1 MRPWRVFVGS
11 SSKLDWGTLKI
22 GAGLQAPEGL
32 DTRVRLFSSSGSALL
47 TPAVSCW
54 GRAGG
59 RMAAR
64 LLLCLVPLMTTV
76 AWAAPALLS
85 QYGREVWTSREGL
98 PEGAVLSLLEDNQ
111 RQLWVG
117 SECCLLRFDGE
128 TFTRQDNQPT
138 FGQHSFA
145 QVLLKAQP
153 QGIWAGFAGGL
164 AYFDGAQFQWF
175 SEAQGLTH
183 PYVYSLASGA
193 NSLWIGTGGEG
204 IWRLQAGQ
212 MARDSS
218 FSGSDMPAMIYRL
231 LTDSS
236 GRVWAA
242 TESGLLTQN
251 TEGSWQKIPT
261 AGLPTASIS
270 HLAEGSPGE
279 LWVGT
284 TAGLAKWNGSTFE
297 TYSPLLNLPITALY
311 ADRNRVLWAASGD
324 TLFRIGGEG
333 VESLALSQGTI
344 LSLADDS
351 FGNLWVGTS
360 DALVRLTPGAITS
373 YGKREG
379 LVADDLKSALPR
391 RAGGI
396 WLLDATGTLG
406 YFAAGS
412 YNQLTPV
419 GAIKGG
425 ALLGMTE
432 DADGTLWIAG
442 TELYRFAAGQLTTL
456 EIPGEGLSLVE
467 RVGDALWLVQTAPN
481 GTSTLSRYQAG
492 RLEPID
498 LGPPVRHIQRIY
510 QDRAGQVWISSS
522 GSGVLRIKDGEIQR
536 FTLADGLPSDTV
548 YGITEDGD
556 GRIWLATRGGIGV
569 IERNRAAGFKD
580 VKGAPQNATVHIYL
594 DPQDRLWV
602 TESGVGVH
610 LLSRTALLKAAATQA
625 SEVMAELLTMRDGL
639 RSLSF
644 SWRRGGM
651 AVSGDGL
658 MHLLTERGLSLID
671 PAQYRASVYSGP
683 VLISAL
689 KVGER
694 SWSGDRLVLPHR
706 SDVIE
711 ISYSAANLA
720 DASRLEFR
728 TRLGDGRSPWSTPTS
743 ARSVRLSNLA
753 PGHYQ
758 FEVAVR
764 HQGQPWLADT
774 AKLAI
779 EVPPYWYERTWVKSL
794 AALLL
799 VLLGLGYLRWRISNA
814 KQLEAYLRTTV
825 NERTAALH
833 QEIGERKLAESRA
846 LDLAQNLEE
855 RVQERTVELEFAKM
869 AVHKSEAR
877 FALAV
882 QGAEDGIWDWDLG
895 QHTLYLSPRWKAIL
909 GYKDQEFPSTI
920 DAWLGAVHP
929 DDLDL
934 VRDLLIFSETQPHIR
949 QEYRMLHKDGREI
962 WVLCRGV
969 VIRDDTYGLP
979 LRAAGSQ
986 TDITQRKHTEDALRE
1001 SLTRD
1006 PVTELPNRALF
1017 LDRLD
1022 QALLKRRHQ
1031 ESQVTVVLLD
1041 IDGFK
1046 ALNEK
1051 YGHAAGDEIL
1061 REVARRILSSLRQ
1074 TDTLA
1079 RLGNDEFAL
1088 LLLEIEEE
1096 HQARF
1101 ALERIKN
1108 VLEAPILVGQH
1119 SIKIAYSMGIKHVQ
1133 QGETHADEM
1142 LLTAENA
1149 LHQAKQQ
1156 GGNRVQTVDKKTK
1169 GRRELE
1175 QELVQA
1181 IHQNEFTL
1189 YYQPLI
1195 NLTTNTVVGAEAL
1208 ARWNHPKRGL
1218 LGPAHFISLL
1228 EACGLMDLFSDWVL
1242 ATCCQQIAQWR
1253 KEFSD
1258 FSLRVSFNLPA
1269 THLNSPQL
1277 VEYITAA
1284 LNTHAIPAAC
1294 LGIEIVESSLIE
1306 SNTVVLNNL
1315 EQLKAMGV
1323 PVSIDD
1329 FGTGYSSMNYLKHF
1343 PVDCIKLDKS
1353 FCQGVPDN
1361 ARDVAICE
1369 SLLAIAEQLGLRAI
1383 VEGVETEKQMLFFK
1397 SKPQLIAQGF
1407 YFSKPVP
1414 AADCAQIMR
1423 EYQQGQALKAVH

>member
-1 MRPWRVFVGS
+1 M
-11 SSKLDWGTLKI
+11 
-22 GAGLQAPEGL
+22 
-32 DTRVRLFSSSGSALL
+32 
-47 TPAVSCW
+47 
-54 GRAGG
+54 
-59 RMAAR
+59 
-64 LLLCLVPLMTTV
+64 
-76 AWAAPALLS
+76 
-85 QYGREVWTSREGL
+85 
-98 PEGAVLSLLEDNQ
+98 LSLLEDDQ
-111 RQLWVG
+111 QQLWVG
-117 SECCLLRFDGE
+117 TECCLLRFDGE
-128 TFTRQDNQPT
+128 AFTRLDNQAS

-145 QVLLKAQP
+145 QVLLKAEP
-153 QGIWAGFAGGL
+153 KGIWAGFAGGL

-175 SEAQGLTH
+175 AEAQGLTH
-183 PYVYSLASGA
+183 PYIYSLARSA

-212 MARDSS
+212 MSRDSS
-218 FSGSDMPAMIYRL
+218 FSQSDMPAMIYRL
-231 LTDSS
+231 LTDAS
-236 GRVWAA
+236 GRIWAA
-242 TESGLLTQN
+242 TENGLLTQN
-251 TEGSWQKIPT
+251 SEGSWQKAPT
-261 AGLPTASIS
+261 EGLPAPSIS
-270 HLAEGSPGE
+270 QLAEGRPGE
-279 LWVGT
+279 VWVGT
-284 TAGLAKWNGSTFE
+284 PAGLAKWNGTAFE
-297 TYSPLLNLPITALY
+297 AYAPLLNLPITALHS
-311 ADRNRVLWAASGD
+311 DRNQMLWVGSGD
-324 TLFRIGGEG
+324 TLFRIGSEG
-333 VESLALSQGTI
+333 VESLALNQGTI
-344 LSLADDS
+344 VSLADDS
-351 FGNLWVGTS
+351 QGNIWVGTS
-360 DALVRLTPGAITS
+360 EGLVRLTPSPFATF
-373 YGKREG
+373 GKREG
-379 LVADDLKSALPR
+379 LLADDQKSALPR
-391 RAGGI
+391 RAGGV
-396 WLLDATGTLG
+396 WLLDANGTLG
-406 YFAAGS
+406 YFAGGGFV
-412 YNQLTPV
+412 QVTPV

-442 TELYRFAAGQLTTL
+442 TELYRFADGQLTTL
-456 EIPGEGLSLVE
+456 DIPGEGLSLVE
-467 RVGDALWLVQTAPN
+467 RVGDELWLVQTAPN
-481 GTSTLSRYQAG
+481 GSSTLSRYRDGQ
-492 RLEPID
+492 LSPID
-498 LGPPVRHIQRIY
+498 LGRPMRHIQRIY
-510 QDRAGQVWISSS
+510 TDRAGQVWITSS
-522 GSGVLRIKDGEIQR
+522 GSGVLRMSGGEIQV
-536 FTLADGLPSDTV
+536 FNTNDGLPSDTI
-548 YGITEDGD
+548 YGITEDRD
-556 GRIWLATRGGIGV
+556 GRIWLATRGGIAL
-569 IERNRAAGFKD
+569 IEGNRAVHFND
-580 VKGAPQNATVHIYL
+580 IKGAPQNATVHIFI
-594 DPQDRLWV
+594 DPHDRLWV

-610 LLSRTALLKAAATQA
+610 LLSRAGLLKAAATQA
-625 SEVMAELLTMRDGL
+625 SEVPVELLTIRDGL
-639 RSLSF
+639 RSLAF

-651 AVSGDGL
+651 VQSQEGIL
-658 MHLLTERGLSLID
+658 YLLTERGLSLLD
-671 PAQYRASVYSGP
+671 PASYQAPLFKGP
-683 VLISAL
+683 VTINGL
-689 KVGER
+689 KVGEQAVKGE
-694 SWSGDRLVLPHR
+694 SLRLDNR

-711 ISYSAANLA
+711 IRYGAVCLT

-728 TRLGDGRSPWSTPTS
+728 TRVGDERAPWSPPTS

-753 PGHYQ
+753 PGNYR

-764 HQGQPWLADT
+764 HQGQPWLTET
-774 AKLAI
+774 ASLAL
-779 EVPPYWYERTWVKSL
+779 EVPPYFYERTWVKSL
-794 AALLL
+794 AALWV
-799 VLLGLGYLRWRISNA
+799 VLLGLGYFRWRIQNA

-825 NERTAALH
+825 DRRTAELH
-833 QEIGERKLAESRA
+833 QEISERKLAESKA

-869 AVHKSEAR
+869 AVHKSEER

-882 QGAEDGIWDWDLG
+882 QGAEDGIWDWDLS

-909 GYKDQEFPSTI
+909 GYKDHEFPSTI
-920 DAWLGAVHP
+920 DAWLAAVHP
-929 DDLDL
+929 EDLDL
-934 VRDLLIFSETQPHIR
+934 LRDILIFADTHPNIR

-1022 QALLKRRHQ
+1022 QALLKRRHH

-1051 YGHAAGDEIL
+1051 YGHAAGDDIL
-1061 REVARRILSSLRQ
+1061 REVARRILGSLRQ

-1096 HQARF
+1096 HQAQF
-1101 ALERIKN
+1101 ALERIKTT
-1108 VLEAPILVGQH
+1108 LEAPIGIGPH
-1119 SIKIAYSMGIKHVQ
+1119 SIKISYSMGIKHVQ
-1133 QGETHADEM
+1133 QGESHADEM
-1142 LLTAENA
+1142 LITAENA

-1175 QELVQA
+1175 QELLQA

-1195 NLTTNTVVGAEAL
+1195 NLTTQAVVGAEAL
-1208 ARWNHPKRGL
+1208 ARWNHPKRGV

-1242 ATCCQQIAQWR
+1242 DTCCKQIAQWR
-1253 KEFSD
+1253 AQFSD
-1258 FSLRVSFNLPA
+1258 FALRVSFNLPA

-1277 VEYITAA
+1277 VDHIQAA
-1284 LNTHAIPAAC
+1284 LTTHAIPAAC

-1315 EQLKAMGV
+1315 EQLMAMGV

-1361 ARDVAICE
+1361 SRDVAICE

-1397 SKPQLIAQGF
+1397 AKPNLIAQGY

-1414 AADCAQIMR
+1414 ADDCAQMIR
-1423 EYQQGQALKAVH
+1423 EYNSTPLRKTAQ

>member
-1 MRPWRVFVGS
+1 
-11 SSKLDWGTLKI
+11 
-22 GAGLQAPEGL
+22 
-32 DTRVRLFSSSGSALL
+32 
-47 TPAVSCW
+47 
-54 GRAGG
+54 GR
-59 RMAAR
+59 
-64 LLLCLVPLMTTV
+64 
-76 AWAAPALLS
+76 
-85 QYGREVWTSREGL
+85 
-98 PEGAVLSLLEDNQ
+98 
-111 RQLWVG
+111 
-117 SECCLLRFDGE
+117 
-128 TFTRQDNQPT
+128 
-138 FGQHSFA
+138 
-145 QVLLKAQP
+145 
-153 QGIWAGFAGGL
+153 
-164 AYFDGAQFQWF
+164 
-175 SEAQGLTH
+175 
-183 PYVYSLASGA
+183 
-193 NSLWIGTGGEG
+193 
-204 IWRLQAGQ
+204 
-212 MARDSS
+212 
-218 FSGSDMPAMIYRL
+218 
-231 LTDSS
+231 
-236 GRVWAA
+236 
-242 TESGLLTQN
+242 
-251 TEGSWQKIPT
+251 
-261 AGLPTASIS
+261 
-270 HLAEGSPGE
+270 PGE
-279 LWVGT
+279 VWVGT
-284 TAGLAKWNGSTFE
+284 SAGLARWNGTAFE
-297 TYSPLLNLPITALY
+297 AYAPLLNLPITALY
-311 ADRNRVLWAASGD
+311 ADRNHMLWVGSGD
-324 TLFRIGGEG
+324 TLFRIGSEG
-333 VESLALSQGTI
+333 VESLALNQGTI

-351 FGNLWVGTS
+351 FGDMWVGTS
-360 DALVRLTPGAITS
+360 NGLLRLTPGPIATF
-373 YGKREG
+373 GKREG
-379 LVADDLKSALPR
+379 LLVDDLKSALPR
-391 RAGGI
+391 RAGGV
-396 WLLDATGTLG
+396 WLLDASGTLG
-406 YFAAGS
+406 YFANGS
-412 YNQLTPV
+412 FAQVTQV

-442 TELYRFAAGQLTTL
+442 TELYRFAAGQLTTH

-467 RVGDALWLVQTAPN
+467 RVGDELWLVQTAPN
-481 GTSTLSRYQAG
+481 GTSSLSRFRDG
-492 RLEPID
+492 KLEPIN
-498 LGPPVRHIQRIY
+498 LGQPVRHIQRIY
-510 QDRAGQVWISSS
+510 QDRAGQVWITSS
-522 GSGVLRIKDGEIQR
+522 GSGVLRITGGEVQH
-536 FTLADGLPSDTV
+536 FSQADGLPSDTV

-556 GRIWLATRGGIGV
+556 GRIWLATRGGIGL
-569 IERNRAAGFKD
+569 IERNRAARFND
-580 VKGAPQNATVHIYL
+580 IKGAPQNATVHIYL
-594 DPQDRLWV
+594 DAKDRLWV
-602 TESGVGVH
+602 SESGVGVH
-610 LLSRTALLKAAATQA
+610 LLSRSALLKAVATQA
-625 SEVMAELLTMRDGL
+625 SEVPAELLTIRDGL
-639 RSLSF
+639 RSLAF

-651 AVSGDGL
+651 AAVDGAL
-658 MHLLTERGLSLID
+658 YLLGERGLSVID
-671 PAQYRASVYSGP
+671 TSLYQAPIFQGP
-683 VLISAL
+683 VTINGL
-689 KVGER
+689 KLGEQTL
-694 SWSGDRLVLPHR
+694 SGNRLTLHNR

-711 ISYSAANLA
+711 ISYGAVNLA

-728 TRLGDGRSPWSTPTS
+728 TRLGDGRSPWSPPTS

-753 PGHYQ
+753 PGSYR

-774 AKLAI
+774 ATLAI

-794 AALLL
+794 AALWV
-799 VLLGLGYLRWRISNA
+799 VLLGLGYFRWRIRNA

-825 NERTAALH
+825 HERTAELH
-833 QEIGERKLAESRA
+833 QEISERKLAESKA

-869 AVHKSEAR
+869 AVHKSEER

-882 QGAEDGIWDWDLG
+882 QGAEDGIWDWDLS

-909 GYKDQEFPSTI
+909 GYKDHEFPSTI
-920 DAWLGAVHP
+920 DAWLSAVHP

-934 VRDLLIFSETQPHIR
+934 VRDLLIFSDTHPNIR
-949 QEYRMLHKDGREI
+949 QEYRMLHRDGREI

-969 VIRDDTYGLP
+969 VIRDNTYGLP

-986 TDITQRKHTEDALRE
+986 TDISQRKHTEDALRE

-1031 ESQVTVVLLD
+1031 DTQVTVVLLD

-1051 YGHAAGDEIL
+1051 YGHAAGDDIL
-1061 REVARRILSSLRQ
+1061 REVARRILSVLRQ

-1096 HQARF
+1096 HQAQF

-1108 VLEAPILVGQH
+1108 VLDAQVVIAQH
-1119 SIKIAYSMGIKHVQ
+1119 SIKMSYSMGIKHIQ
-1133 QGETHADEM
+1133 PGETHADEM
-1142 LLTAENA
+1142 LITAENA

-1175 QELVQA
+1175 QELLHA
-1181 IHQNEFTL
+1181 IHENEFSL

-1195 NLTTNTVVGAEAL
+1195 NLTTHSIVGAEAL

-1242 ATCCQQIAQWR
+1242 DTCCKQIALWR
-1253 KEFSD
+1253 EEFTD

-1277 VEYITAA
+1277 VDQIMAA
-1284 LNTHAIPAAC
+1284 LQTHAIPASS

-1315 EQLKAMGV
+1315 ERLRDIGL

-1397 SKPQLIAQGF
+1397 SKPQLIAQGY

-1414 AADCAQIMR
+1414 AWECAQMIR
-1423 EYQQGQALKAVH
+1423 EYNHIHLLKAAP